1 MFYVYLLRSLS
12 HPDQRYVG
20 FTNDLKRGAARYP
33 RTSSPPRRSGDGSQ
47 AECGFLRLLAAAPPS
62 LWARR
67 FTRRIPLLRA
77 RYRHHDPKTDH
88 DERADA
94 DPGMRDMEQKRPI
107 DKTAQQDDET
117 GNVKDKS

>member
-1 MFYVYLLRSLS
+1 MSR
-12 HPDQRYVG
+12 
-20 FTNDLKRGAARYP
+20 
-33 RTSSPPRRSGDGSQ
+33 PPG
-47 AECGFLRLLAAAPPS
+47 

-67 FTRRIPLLRA
+67 STRWIALLRA

-107 DKTAQQDDET
+107 DETAKQDDEP
-117 GNVKDKS
+117 GNVKYKS